1 MLSFGHDPHR
11 KTGFHF
17 SGSCSISCLEHDLSG
32 KPGPTFP
39 DHALSLVWSMIF
51 SENRYPLFRI
61 MLLPKFLRERQAARS
76 TAAHRARRKMRQR
89 ESLIGVAWGA
99 RPKPGPASP
108 ANVSKRGLSAR
119 LYVPNQTLILV
130 NARLPKEILTA
141 GNQGRPGGYGGWNRV
156 PSWVLASPLPE
167 VRALARLEGRRPF
180 CGRFI
185 LRGSLRSRLQRQRR
199 SRCAG
204 IGDAV
209 SHSRGALRPSFAG
222 SFPPSSNRGR
232 REDRVRAAPAV
243 PCAVCTK

>member
-1 MLSFGHDPHR
+1 MLSFNLPGA
-11 KTGFHF
+11 TGCRFHSRA
-17 SGSCSISCLEHDLSG
+17 SG
-32 KPGPTFP
+32 
-39 DHALSLVWSMIF
+39 
-51 SENRYPLFRI
+51 
-61 MLLPKFLRERQAARS
+61 AAI
-76 TAAHRARRKMRQR
+76 MRQR

-204 IGDAV
+204 MTEIQF
-209 SHSRGALRPSFAG
+209 RIL
-222 SFPPSSNRGR
+222 
-232 REDRVRAAPAV
+232 AARCARAV
-243 PCAVCTK
+243 PELPCPPNERAQGRPGARCTRGPVCGLH